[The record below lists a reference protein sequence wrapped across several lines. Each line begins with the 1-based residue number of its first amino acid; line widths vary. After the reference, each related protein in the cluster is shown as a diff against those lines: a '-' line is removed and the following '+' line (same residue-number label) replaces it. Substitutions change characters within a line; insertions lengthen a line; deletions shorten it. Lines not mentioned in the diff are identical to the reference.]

1 MSRTG
6 EKVDMGYVVLQGG
19 AEFGGQMAQSD
30 RRSLA
35 LAGGDR
41 ARVAILPTAAVPD
54 RNHQRAGENGRRWF
68 SSLGGR
74 RVAVLPLID
83 SLSAADSEVVKAIR
97 ASDLI
102 YLLGG
107 YPGYLVRTLNGSPAW
122 EGIKSAHER
131 GAVVAG
137 SSAGAMVLCEKLF
150 DPYGGQVIRGLGLV
164 PGCCLVPHHDSSGG
178 KWVADLQKG
187 LPGYTIIGIDEQTG
201 MINDGPQHRWNVYG
215 RGAATIYRQESIRT
229 YEPGSPFDMELTTD
243 APEATACR
251 FSSISDL
258 KRRRTSEIQR

>member
-1 MSRTG
+1 
-6 EKVDMGYVVLQGG
+6 MGYIVLQGG

-54 RNHQRAGENGRRWF
+54 RNHQRAGENGRLWF

-74 RVAVLPLID
+74 QVEVLPLID
-83 SLSAADSEVVKAIR
+83 TLSAADPELGKAII

-107 YPGYLVRTLNGSPAW
+107 FPGYLAQTLGGSAAWGAVRA
-122 EGIKSAHER
+122 AYAR

-137 SSAGAMVLCEKLF
+137 SSAGAMVLCEKLY
-150 DPYGGQVIRGLGLV
+150 DPYLRQVIQGLGLV
-164 PGCCLVPHHDSSGG
+164 PGCCLVPHHDTSGR
-178 KWVADLQKG
+178 KWVAGLRKD
-187 LPGYTIIGIDEQTG
+187 LPGLTIIGIDEQTG
-201 MINDGPQHRWNVYG
+201 MIDDGSQRKWNVYG
-215 RGAATIYRQESIRT
+215 RGGVTIYRQHGARQ
-229 YEPGSPFDMELTTD
+229 YEPGTPFEL
-243 APEATACR
+243 
-251 FSSISDL
+251 
-258 KRRRTSEIQR
+258 